1 LKESKTMRMGVKAV
15 ARTGFAAALALAA
28 AMSVAAAQNVS
39 PQVVV
44 PDRGDGAGGVR
55 GCYNVQGR
63 IYGPYRMS
71 FCLGGGSGQFYRV
84 RGGGLD
90 CRGGLRWSRI
100 GKGQI
105 QIDLRRTSC
114 GNGAA
119 WSADTLVCRPVGSGG
134 SGVSAQVVV
143 PDDGGGSDSL
153 RCRYIPNARG
163 YKETTVIADRRD

>member
-1 LKESKTMRMGVKAV
+1 MIRLGMKAV
-15 ARTGFAAALALAA
+15 AGTGVAAAFALTA

-44 PDRGDGAGGVR
+44 PDRGGGGAGGVR
-55 GCYNVQGR
+55 GCYEIQGR
-63 IYGPYRMS
+63 IYGPYCMT
-71 FCLGGGSGQFYRV
+71 FCLDRGAGQFYWV
-84 RGGGLD
+84 RGGGLH

-105 QIDLRRTSC
+105 QVDLQRTSC

-119 WSADTLVCRPVGSGG
+119 WSADTLVCRSAGSG
-134 SGVSAQVVV
+134 GVSAQVVV
-143 PDDGGGSDSL
+143 PDDGGGADSL

-163 YKETTVIADRRD
+163 YKETTVIANRRD